1 MNTSQRIRP
10 SAIHLMGAG
19 IVLVSCEIGMSAVW
33 AFLAFALLDAP
44 EILAKALPVSLA
56 INALLV
62 YVAWLEYR
70 ATFLQNADAAS
81 AITRLL
87 VFATILISVPFFD
100 LTSMLLG
107 IKDSRLDVGWYI
119 LLTILLITLFAA
131 TTNWSWSN
139 QLQASKAMAI
149 QPIWRWSLA
158 TMLCA
163 TTVLGVQFGI
173 ANVLIRYWRG

>member
-1 MNTSQRIRP
+1 MNTQPPMRP
-10 SAIHLMGAG
+10 AIHHLIGAG
-19 IVLVSCEIGMSAVW
+19 AVFFCLEIGMSGVW
-33 AFLAFALLDAP
+33 AFVAFAPRDAP
-44 EILAKALPVSLA
+44 EILAQALPVSLA

-62 YVAWLEYR
+62 YVAWLGYR

-107 IKDSRLDVGWYI
+107 INDYRLDVGWYV
-119 LLTILLITLFAA
+119 LLTILLLTLFAA
-131 TTNWSWSN
+131 TTHWSWSN

-158 TMLCA
+158 TMLSA
-163 TTVLGVQFGI
+163 TTVLAVQFGI
-173 ANVLIRYWRG
+173 ASILMRYLRD